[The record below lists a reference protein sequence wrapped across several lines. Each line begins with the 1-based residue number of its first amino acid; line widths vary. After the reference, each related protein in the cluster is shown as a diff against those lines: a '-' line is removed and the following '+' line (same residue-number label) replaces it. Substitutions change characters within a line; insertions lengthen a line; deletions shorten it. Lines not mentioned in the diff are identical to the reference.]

1 MTRSRSLPAF
11 ALAALTALA
20 VAGCGGEKRIDD
32 KKLES
37 KIKQGIESQSG
48 VKIKSVDCPGDRKLK
63 KGDRFKC
70 TARSTGGQTIPIS
83 VTQRDDKENVFY
95 QAGG

>member
-1 MTRSRSLPAF
+1 MSRSHSLPAI
-11 ALAALTALA
+11 ALAALAALA
-20 VAGCGGEKRIDD
+20 VAGCGGTKRIDD

-37 KIKQGIESQSG
+37 KIKEGIEAQSG
-48 VKIKSVDCPGDRKLK
+48 VKIKSVDCPSDRKLK

-70 TARSTGGQTIPIS
+70 TAKSTGGQTIPIT
-83 VTQRDDKENVFY
+83 VTQRDAKGNVFY